1 MLMKSFFLL
10 SLLTSSALTI
20 QAQITE
26 TATDAVKNMGLGW
39 NLGNTLDANTGKG
52 TNFEDASYWGQ
63 QGLDSEYCWGQPA
76 TTSEL
81 ITMMK
86 NAGFGS
92 IRVPVTWYNHMDK
105 DGNVDKAWMARV
117 HEVVDYVIDNGL
129 YCILNVHHDTGAGS
143 SDFKHWIQA
152 SEDNF
157 TQNRARF
164 EKLWQ
169 QIAEEFKDYG
179 KELVFEGYNEM
190 LDPISSWNYASFAA
204 SGQYNA
210 TIATSAY
217 NAINQYAQSFV
228 NTVRA
233 TGGNNESRNL
243 IVSTYSASNG
253 SGDWNA
259 HLKDPVTKLNMPDD
273 KTAGHIIFEVHA
285 YPTIVDS
292 NTGKPYT
299 STVMKKDVDNMITI
313 LKDNLVSK
321 GGPVIIGE
329 WGTSSVDKSGATDY
343 DLHKTEFFQFVD
355 YFIQQTKAEGIGTFY
370 WMGLTDGFFRSVPAF
385 SQADLAER
393 MAKAYHGSNF
403 EGQYPDFSA
412 NEEVVVF
419 EGSKKIGWGNP
430 VTISASLFENFD
442 ENSTITISF
451 TQDADAEDD
460 IQFFYG
466 DWSDKLNFI
475 YEGKSY
481 FADFQPSQFLGSNAG
496 SSHVI
501 SFSFS
506 SETCANF
513 KKVGM
518 LMQGN
523 EITIK
528 KVVLSFTTS
537 GIEQVFVSD
546 DDDAIYNPIGVRVK
560 EMKSGNIY
568 IKNGKKIIAQ

>member
-1 MLMKSFFLL
+1 MKFYLLL
-10 SLLTSSALTI
+10 SLFATSALTI

-129 YCILNVHHDTGAGS
+129 YCVLNVHHDTGAGS

-343 DLHKTEFFQFVD
+343 DLHKTKFFQFVD

>member
-1 MLMKSFFLL
+1 MKFYLLL
-10 SLLTSSALTI
+10 SLFATSALTI

-501 SFSFS
+501 PFSFS

-537 GIEQVFVSD
+537 GIEQVFVSE

>member
-1 MLMKSFFLL
+1 MKFYLLL
-10 SLLTSSALTI
+10 SLFATSALTI

-285 YPTIVDS
+285 YPTIADS

-299 STVMKKDVDNMITI
+299 STVMKKNIDNMITI

-501 SFSFS
+501 PFSFS

>member
-39 NLGNTLDANTGKG
+39 NLGNTLDANVGNG
-52 TNFEDASYWGQ
+52 TDFEAASYWGQ
-63 QGLDSEYCWGQPA
+63 QGVDSETCWGQN
-76 TTSEL
+76 TTTPEL
-81 ITMMK
+81 ISMMK

-129 YCILNVHHDTGAGS
+129 YCVLNVHHDTGAGGS
-143 SDFKHWIQA
+143 GFKHWIQA
-152 SEDNF
+152 SEDNY

-169 QIAEEFKDYG
+169 QIAEEFKNYG

-190 LDPISSWNYASFAA
+190 LDPLSSWCFASYAA
-204 SGQYNA
+204 SGQYDA
-210 TIATSAY
+210 TVATSAY
-217 NAINQYAQSFV
+217 NAINSYAQSFV
-228 NTVRA
+228 NAVRA

-243 IVSTYSASNG
+243 IVNTYAAANG
-253 SGDWNA
+253 FGSWNA
-259 HLKDPVTKLNMPDD
+259 HLLDPLTKLNMPDD
-273 KTAGHIIFEVHA
+273 NTADHIIFEVHA
-285 YPTIVDS
+285 YPEIVS
-292 NTGKPYT
+292 NGNPI
-299 STVMKKDVDNMITI
+299 STTLMKKNVDNMIAI
-313 LKDNLVSK
+313 VKDNLVSK

-329 WGTSSVDKSGATDY
+329 WGTSNVDKSGATDY
-343 DLHKTEFFQFVD
+343 DLHKTELFQFVD

-370 WMGLTDGFFRSVPAF
+370 WMGLTDGFYRSVPAF
-385 SQADLAER
+385 NQADLAER
-393 MAKAYHGSNF
+393 MAKAYHGSSF
-403 EGQYPDFSA
+403 EGEYPGFSA
-412 NEEVVVF
+412 SEEVVAF
-419 EGSKKIGWGNP
+419 EGSKRIGWGNP
-430 VTISASLFENFD
+430 VTINASLFENFD
-442 ENSTITISF
+442 ENSTLTISF

-466 DWSDKLNFI
+466 DWSDKLYFI
-475 YEGKSY
+475 YEDKSY

-501 SFSFS
+501 PFSFS
-506 SETCANF
+506 AETCANF

-523 EITIK
+523 GITIK
-528 KVVLSFTTS
+528 KVVLSSSTS
-537 GIEQVFVSD
+537 GIEQLVVSED
-546 DDDAIYNPIGVRVK
+546 NDVIYNTLGVRVK

>member
-1 MLMKSFFLL
+1 MRFYLLL
-10 SLLTSSALTI
+10 SLFATSALTI

-39 NLGNTLDANTGKG
+39 NLGNTFDANIGNG
-52 TNFEDASYWGQ
+52 TDFEAAGYWGQ
-63 QGLDSEYCWGQPA
+63 QGVDSETCWGQN
-76 TTSEL
+76 TTTPEL

-92 IRVPVTWYNHMDK
+92 IRIPVTWYNHMDK

-129 YCILNVHHDTGAGS
+129 YCILNVHHDTGASS

-152 SEDNF
+152 SEDNY

-169 QIAEEFKDYG
+169 QIAEEFKNYG

-190 LDPISSWNYASFAA
+190 LDPLSSWCFASFAA
-204 SGQYNA
+204 SGQYDA
-210 TIATSAY
+210 AVATSAY
-217 NAINQYAQSFV
+217 NAINSYAQSFV

-243 IVSTYSASNG
+243 IVNTYAAANG
-253 SGDWNA
+253 FGGWNA
-259 HLKDPVTKLNMPDD
+259 HLLDPLTKLNMPDD
-273 KTAGHIIFEVHA
+273 NTAGHIIFEVHA
-285 YPTIVDS
+285 YPEIVT
-292 NTGKPYT
+292 NGNPI
-299 STVMKKDVDNMITI
+299 STTLMKKNVDNMITI

-329 WGTSSVDKSGATDY
+329 WGTSNVDKSGATDY
-343 DLHKTEFFQFVD
+343 DLYREELFQFVD
-355 YFIQQTKAEGIGTFY
+355 YFVQQTKAASIGTFY
-370 WMGLTDGFFRSVPAF
+370 WMGLTDGFYRSVPAF

-403 EGQYPDFSA
+403 EGQYPGLSA
-412 NEEVVVF
+412 SEEVVVF

-442 ENSTITISF
+442 ENSTLTISF
-451 TQDADAEDD
+451 TQDADTEDD

-501 SFSFS
+501 PFSFS

-528 KVVLSFTTS
+528 KVVLSSSTS
-537 GIEQVFVSD
+537 GIEQLVVSD
-546 DDDAIYNPIGVRVK
+546 DDDAIYNTLGVRVK
-560 EMKSGNIY
+560 ELKSGNIY

>member
-1 MLMKSFFLL
+1 MKFYLLL
-10 SLLTSSALTI
+10 SLFATSALTI

-466 DWSDKLNFI
+466 DWSDKLYFI
-475 YEGKSY
+475 YEDKSY

-501 SFSFS
+501 PFSFS

>member
-1 MLMKSFFLL
+1 MKFYLLL
-10 SLLTSSALTI
+10 SLFATSALTI

-63 QGLDSEYCWGQPA
+63 QGLDSEYCWGQPS

-117 HEVVDYVIDNGL
+117 HQVVDYVIDNGL
-129 YCILNVHHDTGAGS
+129 YCVLNVHHDTGAGGT
-143 SDFKHWIQA
+143 DFKHWIQA

-285 YPTIVDS
+285 YPTIADS

-299 STVMKKDVDNMITI
+299 STVIKKNIDNMITI

-430 VTISASLFENFD
+430 VTISASLFDNFD
-442 ENSTITISF
+442 ENSTLTISF

-501 SFSFS
+501 PFSFS

-523 EITIK
+523 EITIN

-546 DDDAIYNPIGVRVK
+546 DDDAIYNPLGVRVK

>member
-1 MLMKSFFLL
+1 MKFYLLL
-10 SLLTSSALTI
+10 SLFATSALTI

-63 QGLDSEYCWGQPA
+63 QGLDSEYCWGQPS

-117 HEVVDYVIDNGL
+117 HQVVDYVIDNGL
-129 YCILNVHHDTGAGS
+129 YCVLNVHHDTGAGGT
-143 SDFKHWIQA
+143 DFKHWIQA

-243 IVSTYSASNG
+243 IVSTYAASNG

-285 YPTIVDS
+285 YPTIADS

-299 STVMKKDVDNMITI
+299 STVIKKNIDNMITI

-442 ENSTITISF
+442 ENSTLTISF

-475 YEGKSY
+475 YEGKSF

-501 SFSFS
+501 PFSFS

-546 DDDAIYNPIGVRVK
+546 DDDAIYNPLGVRVK

>member
-39 NLGNTLDANTGKG
+39 NLGNTLDANVGNG
-52 TNFEDASYWGQ
+52 TDFEAASYWGQ
-63 QGLDSEYCWGQPA
+63 QGVDSETCWGQN
-76 TTSEL
+76 TTTPEL
-81 ITMMK
+81 ISMMK

-129 YCILNVHHDTGAGS
+129 YCVLNVHHDTGAGS
-143 SDFKHWIQA
+143 SGFKHWIQA
-152 SEDNF
+152 SEDNY

-169 QIAEEFKDYG
+169 QIAEEFKNYG

-190 LDPISSWNYASFAA
+190 LDPLSSWCFASYAA
-204 SGQYNA
+204 SGQYDA
-210 TIATSAY
+210 TVATSAY
-217 NAINQYAQSFV
+217 NAINSYAQSFV

-243 IVSTYSASNG
+243 IVNTYAAANG
-253 SGDWNA
+253 FGSWNA
-259 HLKDPVTKLNMPDD
+259 HLLDPLTKLNMPDD
-273 KTAGHIIFEVHA
+273 NTADHIIFEVHA
-285 YPTIVDS
+285 YPEIVS
-292 NTGKPYT
+292 NGNPI
-299 STVMKKDVDNMITI
+299 STTLMKKNVDNMIAI
-313 LKDNLVSK
+313 VKDNLVSK

-329 WGTSSVDKSGATDY
+329 WGTSNVDKSGATDY
-343 DLHKTEFFQFVD
+343 DLHKTELFQFVD

-370 WMGLTDGFFRSVPAF
+370 WMGLTDGFYRSVPAF
-385 SQADLAER
+385 NQADLAER
-393 MAKAYHGSNF
+393 MAKAYHGSSF
-403 EGQYPDFSA
+403 EGEYPGFSA
-412 NEEVVVF
+412 SEEVVAF
-419 EGSKKIGWGNP
+419 EGSKRIGWGNP
-430 VTISASLFENFD
+430 VTINASLFEKFD
-442 ENSTITISF
+442 ENSTLTISF

-466 DWSDKLNFI
+466 DWSDKLYFI

-501 SFSFS
+501 PFSFS
-506 SETCANF
+506 AETCANF

-523 EITIK
+523 GITIK
-528 KVVLSFTTS
+528 KVVLSSSTS
-537 GIEQVFVSD
+537 GIEQLVVSED
-546 DDDAIYNPIGVRVK
+546 NDVIYNTLGVRVK
-560 EMKSGNIY
+560 DMKSGNIY

>member
-1 MLMKSFFLL
+1 MKFYLLL
-10 SLLTSSALTI
+10 SLFATSALTI

-129 YCILNVHHDTGAGS
+129 YCVLNVHHDTGAGGT
-143 SDFKHWIQA
+143 DFKHWIQA

-243 IVSTYSASNG
+243 IVSTYAASNG

-285 YPTIVDS
+285 YPTIADS

-299 STVMKKDVDNMITI
+299 STVMKKNIDNMITI

-501 SFSFS
+501 PFSFS

>member
-1 MLMKSFFLL
+1 MKFYLLL
-10 SLLTSSALTI
+10 SLFATSALTI

>member
-39 NLGNTLDANTGKG
+39 NLGNTLDANVGNG
-52 TNFEDASYWGQ
+52 TDFEAASYWGQ
-63 QGLDSEYCWGQPA
+63 QGVDSETCWGQN
-76 TTSEL
+76 TTTPEL
-81 ITMMK
+81 ISMMK

-129 YCILNVHHDTGAGS
+129 YCVLNVHRDTGAGGS
-143 SDFKHWIQA
+143 GFKHWIQA
-152 SEDNF
+152 SEDNY

-169 QIAEEFKDYG
+169 QIAEEFKNYG

-190 LDPISSWNYASFAA
+190 LDPLSSWCFASYAA
-204 SGQYNA
+204 SGQYDA
-210 TIATSAY
+210 TVATSAY
-217 NAINQYAQSFV
+217 NAINSYAQSFV
-228 NTVRA
+228 NAVRA

-243 IVSTYSASNG
+243 IVNTYAAANG
-253 SGDWNA
+253 FGSWNA
-259 HLKDPVTKLNMPDD
+259 HLLDPLTKLNMPDD
-273 KTAGHIIFEVHA
+273 NTADHIIFEVHA
-285 YPTIVDS
+285 YPEIVS
-292 NTGKPYT
+292 NGNPI
-299 STVMKKDVDNMITI
+299 STTLMKKNVDNMIAI
-313 LKDNLVSK
+313 VKDNLVSK

-329 WGTSSVDKSGATDY
+329 WGTSNVDKSGATDY
-343 DLHKTEFFQFVD
+343 DLHKTELFQFVD

-370 WMGLTDGFFRSVPAF
+370 WMGLTDGFYRSVPAF
-385 SQADLAER
+385 NQADLAER
-393 MAKAYHGSNF
+393 MAKAYHGSSF
-403 EGQYPDFSA
+403 EGEYPGFSA
-412 NEEVVVF
+412 SEEVVAF
-419 EGSKKIGWGNP
+419 EGSKRIGWGNP
-430 VTISASLFENFD
+430 VTINASLFENFD
-442 ENSTITISF
+442 ENSTLTISF

-466 DWSDKLNFI
+466 DWSDKLYFI
-475 YEGKSY
+475 YEDKSY

-501 SFSFS
+501 PFSFS
-506 SETCANF
+506 AETCANF
-513 KKVGM
+513 KNVGM

-523 EITIK
+523 GITIK
-528 KVVLSFTTS
+528 KVVLSSSTS
-537 GIEQVFVSD
+537 GIEQLVVSED
-546 DDDAIYNPIGVRVK
+546 NDVIYNTLGVRVK

>member
-1 MLMKSFFLL
+1 MKFYLLL
-10 SLLTSSALTI
+10 SLFATSALTI

-63 QGLDSEYCWGQPA
+63 QGLDSEYCWGQPS

-117 HEVVDYVIDNGL
+117 HQVVDYVIDNGL
-129 YCILNVHHDTGAGS
+129 YCVLNVHHDTGAGGT
-143 SDFKHWIQA
+143 DFKHWIQA

-243 IVSTYSASNG
+243 IVSTYAASNG

-285 YPTIVDS
+285 YPTIADS

-299 STVMKKDVDNMITI
+299 STVIKKNIDNMITI

-430 VTISASLFENFD
+430 VTISASLFDNFD
-442 ENSTITISF
+442 ENSTLTISF

-501 SFSFS
+501 PFSFS

-546 DDDAIYNPIGVRVK
+546 DDDAIYNPLGVRVK
-560 EMKSGNIY
+560 EMKFGNIY

>member
-1 MLMKSFFLL
+1 MKFYLLL
-10 SLLTSSALTI
+10 SLFATSALTI

-63 QGLDSEYCWGQPA
+63 QGLDSEYCWGQPS

-117 HEVVDYVIDNGL
+117 HQVVDYVIDNGL
-129 YCILNVHHDTGAGS
+129 YCVLNVHHDTGAGGT
-143 SDFKHWIQA
+143 DFKHWIQA

-243 IVSTYSASNG
+243 IVSTYAASNG

-285 YPTIVDS
+285 YPTIADS

-299 STVMKKDVDNMITI
+299 STVIKKNIDNMITI

-442 ENSTITISF
+442 ENSTLTISF

-475 YEGKSY
+475 YEGKSF

-501 SFSFS
+501 PFSFS

-523 EITIK
+523 EITIN

-546 DDDAIYNPIGVRVK
+546 DDDAIYNPLGVRVK

>member
-1 MLMKSFFLL
+1 MKFYLLL
-10 SLLTSSALTI
+10 SLFATSALTI

-63 QGLDSEYCWGQPA
+63 QGLDSEYCWGQPS

-117 HEVVDYVIDNGL
+117 HQVVDYVIDNGL
-129 YCILNVHHDTGAGS
+129 YCVLNVHHDTGAGGT
-143 SDFKHWIQA
+143 DFKHWIQA

-243 IVSTYSASNG
+243 IVSTYAASNG

-285 YPTIVDS
+285 YPTIADS

-299 STVMKKDVDNMITI
+299 STVIKKNIDNMITI

-442 ENSTITISF
+442 ENSTLTISF

-501 SFSFS
+501 PFSFS

-523 EITIK
+523 EITIN

-546 DDDAIYNPIGVRVK
+546 DDDAIYNPLGVRVK

>member
-1 MLMKSFFLL
+1 MKFYLLL
-10 SLLTSSALTI
+10 SLFATSALTI

-117 HEVVDYVIDNGL
+117 HQVVDYVIDNGL
-129 YCILNVHHDTGAGS
+129 YCVLNVHHDTGAGGT
-143 SDFKHWIQA
+143 DFKHWIQA

-243 IVSTYSASNG
+243 IVSTYAASNG

-285 YPTIVDS
+285 YPTIADS

-299 STVMKKDVDNMITI
+299 STVIKKNIDNMITI

-442 ENSTITISF
+442 ENSTLTISF

-475 YEGKSY
+475 YEGKSF

-501 SFSFS
+501 PFSFS

-546 DDDAIYNPIGVRVK
+546 DDDAIYNPLGVRVK

>member
-1 MLMKSFFLL
+1 MKFYLLL
-10 SLLTSSALTI
+10 SLFATSALTI

-63 QGLDSEYCWGQPA
+63 QGLDEAYCWGPPA
-76 TTSEL
+76 TASGL

-501 SFSFS
+501 PFSFS

>member
-1 MLMKSFFLL
+1 MKFYLLL
-10 SLLTSSALTI
+10 SLFATSALTI

-63 QGLDSEYCWGQPA
+63 QGLDSEYCWGQPS

-117 HEVVDYVIDNGL
+117 HQVVDYVIDNGL
-129 YCILNVHHDTGAGS
+129 YCVLNVHHDTGAGGT
-143 SDFKHWIQA
+143 DFKHWIQA

-243 IVSTYSASNG
+243 IVSTYAASNG

-285 YPTIVDS
+285 YPTIADS

-299 STVMKKDVDNMITI
+299 STVIKKNIDNMITI

-442 ENSTITISF
+442 ENSTLTISF

-501 SFSFS
+501 PFSFS

-546 DDDAIYNPIGVRVK
+546 DDDAIYNPLGVRVK

>member
-1 MLMKSFFLL
+1 MKFYLLL
-10 SLLTSSALTI
+10 SLFATSALTI

-501 SFSFS
+501 PFSFS

>member
-39 NLGNTLDANTGKG
+39 NLGNTLDANVGNG
-52 TNFEDASYWGQ
+52 TDFEAASYWGQ
-63 QGLDSEYCWGQPA
+63 QGVDSETCWGQN
-76 TTSEL
+76 TTTPEL
-81 ITMMK
+81 ISMMK

-129 YCILNVHHDTGAGS
+129 YCVLNVHHDTGAGS
-143 SDFKHWIQA
+143 SGFKHWIQA
-152 SEDNF
+152 SEDNY

-169 QIAEEFKDYG
+169 QIAEEFKNYG

-190 LDPISSWNYASFAA
+190 LDPLSSWCFASYAA
-204 SGQYNA
+204 SGQYDA
-210 TIATSAY
+210 TVATSAY
-217 NAINQYAQSFV
+217 NAINSYAQSFV

-243 IVSTYSASNG
+243 IVNTYAAANG
-253 SGDWNA
+253 FGSWNA
-259 HLKDPVTKLNMPDD
+259 HLLDPLTKLNMPDD
-273 KTAGHIIFEVHA
+273 NTADHIIFEVHA
-285 YPTIVDS
+285 YPEIVS
-292 NTGKPYT
+292 NGNPI
-299 STVMKKDVDNMITI
+299 STTLMKKNVDNMIAI
-313 LKDNLVSK
+313 VKDNLVSK

-329 WGTSSVDKSGATDY
+329 WGTSNVDKSGATDY

-430 VTISASLFENFD
+430 VTISASLFDNFD
-442 ENSTITISF
+442 ENSTLTISF

-501 SFSFS
+501 PFSFS

-523 EITIK
+523 EITIN

-546 DDDAIYNPIGVRVK
+546 DDDAIYNPLGVRVK

>member
-1 MLMKSFFLL
+1 MKFYLLL
-10 SLLTSSALTI
+10 SLFATSALTI

-63 QGLDSEYCWGQPA
+63 QGLDSEYCWGQPS

-117 HEVVDYVIDNGL
+117 HQVVDYVIDNGL
-129 YCILNVHHDTGAGS
+129 YCVLNVHHDTGAGGT
-143 SDFKHWIQA
+143 DFKHWIQA

-243 IVSTYSASNG
+243 IVSTYAASNG

-285 YPTIVDS
+285 YPTIADS

-299 STVMKKDVDNMITI
+299 STVIKKNIDNMITI

-430 VTISASLFENFD
+430 VTISASLFDNFD
-442 ENSTITISF
+442 ENSTLTISF

-501 SFSFS
+501 PFSFS

-523 EITIK
+523 EITIN

-546 DDDAIYNPIGVRVK
+546 DDDAIYNPLGVRVK